1 VRKALDQRGLT
12 LPLSGPD
19 LTGGVPELDSQR
31 FDFLELLGA
40 YDFHSYDENFDWIS
54 KGQML
59 RHDRTTAAWVA
70 WAHGQGKP
78 LFMSEIG
85 TMANGWGAAHSGPGG
100 YESVLKDCELI
111 VRRLNAGADG
121 FNRWSFLNRG
131 DLDGAW
137 QFIETWD
144 RQAGKLLQD
153 FTPYPNTY
161 FGLGLL
167 SRFTAKH
174 SAVLACRVEGGTMQ
188 KWQRVFAVALRSPQG
203 HLTLAVV
210 NDAPQEF
217 DLALELEGLAE
228 ARPFYRYGITAQDR
242 DRADLKIAPQR
253 QFPLST
259 GNAALRDQLA
269 PRSVTIYSTYQLTHA
284 DPGIVAE

>member
-1 VRKALDQRGLT
+1 
-12 LPLSGPD
+12 
-19 LTGGVPELDSQR
+19 
-31 FDFLELLGA
+31 
-40 YDFHSYDENFDWIS
+40 
-54 KGQML
+54 M
-59 RHDRTTAAWVA
+59 
-70 WAHGQGKP
+70 
-78 LFMSEIG
+78 
-85 TMANGWGAAHSGPGG
+85 HSGPGG

-137 QFIETWD
+137 QFIETLD

-188 KWQRVFAVALRSPQG
+188 QWQRVFAVALRSPQG

-217 DLALELEGLAE
+217 DLALDLEGLAE
-228 ARPFYRYGITAQDR
+228 ARPILPLWHHRPGPRPRRSEDRPAAGIPAIGRQRRPPRSAPAAKR
-242 DRADLKIAPQR
+242 DGLFHLPTHSCGPRHRGRVKCQELTPADLSG
-253 QFPLST
+253 L
-259 GNAALRDQLA
+259 L
-269 PRSVTIYSTYQLTHA
+269 
-284 DPGIVAE
+284 